1 MDVSAKK
8 YCFRQLNTLHLQ
20 LLWLAQMFPPA
31 IFLKPALT
39 FSCAQKV
46 SKIYL
51 YIYLYI
57 FIVFLQVLVNTSGDM
72 KIEHKEAF

>member
-51 YIYLYI
+51 YI